1 MGGEADAVAPFEA
14 HLHVAHVRPRLAQ
27 RGHQPTSAEH
37 FVGARGHLVDEH
49 DDARCARRAAWLRS
63 CAICPTSWR
72 GLAYVS
78 SEFARTWNAIESTT
92 IRRTLR
98 PGRPGA
104 LFACLCVP
112 ATRRKRDVQASP
124 PIAHG
129 EWQPVIDRMT
139 NHIIKTE
146 GQLVSSESEAA
157 SGTRPPRVSW
167 KARGTRWLNRTGWRG
182 LQMRPSGS
190 TAWNAATGICP
201 SLSHTL
207 ATGRTLSRCL
217 RSLERSAFCVP
228 SHGERP
234 PTARASSR

>member
-1 MGGEADAVAPFEA
+1 MLVHLLRAVCQRLEKAVAARLRRGQQRHPASCGGASTASTGRGGVSSFELGSADRMPSAVTAICASLGSPPLERAARRGGEADAVAPFEA

-37 FVGARGHLVDEH
+37 LVGARGHLVDEH

-92 IRRTLR
+92 TRRTLR

-112 ATRRKRDVQASP
+112 ATRRKCDVQASP

-129 EWQPVIDRMT
+129 ECTSDGPND
-139 NHIIKTE
+139 E
-146 GQLVSSESEAA
+146 
-157 SGTRPPRVSW
+157 
-167 KARGTRWLNRTGWRG
+167 LN
-182 LQMRPSGS
+182 
-190 TAWNAATGICP
+190 
-201 SLSHTL
+201 
-207 ATGRTLSRCL
+207 
-217 RSLERSAFCVP
+217 
-228 SHGERP
+228 
-234 PTARASSR
+234 

>member
-1 MGGEADAVAPFEA
+1 VGGEADAVTPFEA

-112 ATRRKRDVQASP
+112 ATRRKRAVQASP

-129 EWQPVIDRMT
+129 GWPVTDRMT
-139 NHIIKTE
+139 NSIN
-146 GQLVSSESEAA
+146 GGFAA
-157 SGTRPPRVSW
+157 LR
-167 KARGTRWLNRTGWRG
+167 
-182 LQMRPSGS
+182 QIF
-190 TAWNAATGICP
+190 AA
-201 SLSHTL
+201 
-207 ATGRTLSRCL
+207 L
-217 RSLERSAFCVP
+217 RSTRDGDSNGTIAVP
-228 SHGERP
+228 
-234 PTARASSR
+234 

>member
-1 MGGEADAVAPFEA
+1 VGGEADAVAPFEA

-92 IRRTLR
+92 TRRTLR

-112 ATRRKRDVQASP
+112 ATRRKCDVLASP

-129 EWQPVIDRMT
+129 EGQPVTDRMT
-139 NHIIKTE
+139 NSINAGVCSPSPDLCSPSFYARRRFEWYHRGPLTPRGSQITPSP
-146 GQLVSSESEAA
+146 LVA
-157 SGTRPPRVSW
+157 GGP
-167 KARGTRWLNRTGWRG
+167 
-182 LQMRPSGS
+182 
-190 TAWNAATGICP
+190 
-201 SLSHTL
+201 
-207 ATGRTLSRCL
+207 
-217 RSLERSAFCVP
+217 
-228 SHGERP
+228 
-234 PTARASSR
+234 

>member
-1 MGGEADAVAPFEA
+1 MAAGSRRRCSWSSLACAPASCRAPQRLDKAVAARLRRGQQRHPASAAAAAGASAASTGRGGASSFELGSADRMPSAVTANCASRARHLWRGRRGVGGEADSVAPFEA

-72 GLAYVS
+72 RLAYVS
-78 SEFARTWNAIESTT
+78 SVFARTWNAIESTT
-92 IRRTLR
+92 TRRTLR

-104 LFACLCVP
+104 LFACSCAP

-129 EWQPVIDRMT
+129 YQ
-139 NHIIKTE
+139 
-146 GQLVSSESEAA
+146 
-157 SGTRPPRVSW
+157 
-167 KARGTRWLNRTGWRG
+167 
-182 LQMRPSGS
+182 
-190 TAWNAATGICP
+190 
-201 SLSHTL
+201 
-207 ATGRTLSRCL
+207 
-217 RSLERSAFCVP
+217 
-228 SHGERP
+228 
-234 PTARASSR
+234 